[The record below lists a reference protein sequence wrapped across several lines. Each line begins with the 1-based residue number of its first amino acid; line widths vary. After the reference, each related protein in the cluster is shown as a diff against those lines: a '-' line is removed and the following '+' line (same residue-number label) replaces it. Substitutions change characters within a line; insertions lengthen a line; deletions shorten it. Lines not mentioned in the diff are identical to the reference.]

1 MRKLMSILKKILGT
15 GAVSLLDKA
24 VEVADKF
31 IETPEEKRAFIE
43 KAYEQE
49 INDRNTARE
58 LGKNNSTPSI
68 LTYVTLF
75 IFLGLGVA
83 IFTDLV
89 NWQTLTQVQKGL
101 ITTFSGFFL
110 RTLGDVYGYWFGS
123 SMGSTDKTKG
133 LTKLMNK

>member
-1 MRKLMSILKKILGT
+1 MSILKKLLGS
-15 GAVSLLDKA
+15 GATSLLDKA

-31 IETPEEKRAFIE
+31 IETPEEKRAFIKE
-43 KAYEQE
+43 AYAQE
-49 INDRNTARE
+49 IKDRNTARE
-58 LGKNNSTPSI
+58 LGKDKSTPDV
-68 LTYVTLF
+68 LTYITLA
-75 IFLGLGVA
+75 IALGLGVC
-83 IFTDLV
+83 IFTDWLE
-89 NWQTLTQVQKGL
+89 WRTLSEIQKGL